1 MNQADHAVKLQFGV
15 TLQQIIDMDERN
27 QLLKSNLWLEY
38 MWTDVNLAW
47 NEVRRNLIYTESLV
61 NTNLFYMNFT
71 NTHFQNVPIPH
82 LTLSELPDNFSF
94 DLI

>member
-1 MNQADHAVKLQFGV
+1 MHDLLKPYQIYERPVNQADHAVKLQFGV

-47 NEVRRNLIYTESLV
+47 NEVSRNLIYEKFSL
-61 NTNLFYMNFT
+61 
-71 NTHFQNVPIPH
+71 HFLAQNGI
-82 LTLSELPDNFSF
+82 T
-94 DLI
+94 I

>member
-47 NEVRRNLIYTESLV
+47 NEVSRNLIYEKFSL
-61 NTNLFYMNFT
+61 
-71 NTHFQNVPIPH
+71 HFPAQNGI
-82 LTLSELPDNFSF
+82 TL
-94 DLI
+94 

>member
-47 NEVRRNLIYTESLV
+47 NEVSRDLKLGPFKFLEPSECTTIKPLEMCSCLLYAL
-61 NTNLFYMNFT
+61 LFY
-71 NTHFQNVPIPH
+71 QKG
-82 LTLSELPDNFSF
+82 L
-94 DLI
+94 